1 MSTVTP
7 PPAPN
12 LRDLQ
17 PNEAVQRADT
27 LSEDQLDCLPFGMI
41 QLDRTGRVLRFN
53 RTESELARYPK
64 EDAIGKN
71 FFEEVAP
78 CTKVKEFYGRFL
90 EGVAKRD
97 LLVTFP
103 YEFQF
108 RDGRRKD
115 VVITMFYSP
124 STDSVWVLVQRP

>member
-1 MSTVTP
+1 MPVGS
-7 PPAPN
+7 PAESPN
-12 LRDLQ
+12 RSNLD
-17 PNEAVQRADT
+17 PERALYHADSLT
-27 LSEDQLDCLPFGMI
+27 EEQLDSLPFGMI

-53 RTESELARYPK
+53 RTESELAHYPK
-64 EDAIGKN
+64 DEAIGRN

-103 YEFQF
+103 YEFRF

-124 STDSVWVLVQRP
+124 STESVWVLVQRP